1 MNTYS
6 RYIYASHNSAPSHS
20 DEIEAALVE
29 FFDAFR
35 RSRARLS
42 HDPGLARLSLAEFA
56 LLRAVDEHGN
66 DGVGKVAKAADI
78 AQPPASR
85 GIERLKAKGL
95 IDVKR
100 HSGDARV
107 TAVSVTPT
115 GRRLLARHRA
125 RLQRTASL
133 IATRLGA
140 DGATIAPM
148 LLRLIAETLEE
159 AAI

>member
-1 MNTYS
+1 
-6 RYIYASHNSAPSHS
+6 
-20 DEIEAALVE
+20 
-29 FFDAFR
+29 
-35 RSRARLS
+35 
-42 HDPGLARLSLAEFA
+42 LAEFA